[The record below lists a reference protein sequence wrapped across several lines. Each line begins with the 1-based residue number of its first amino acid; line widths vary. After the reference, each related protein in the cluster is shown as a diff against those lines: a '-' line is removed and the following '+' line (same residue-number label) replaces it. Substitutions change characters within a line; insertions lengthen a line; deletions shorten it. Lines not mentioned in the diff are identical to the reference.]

1 MSRKWFY
8 QGGPNLP
15 DTTLNRRIFSW
26 ILFSP
31 PPGDLLSEWPG
42 HGPPPQASPGSPSP
56 HRPPPPL
63 GGSRPLLLTATSWPQ
78 TRHPLASSGINCSLT
93 KPGIALSPPFVNSDK
108 DPLWVFNRGFWL
120 ESRCDM
126 WSDWSGS
133 YRSGTGHLHWATSLL
148 PRSLPFSIGN
158 QCWHWLGNLWV
169 DILDRIILGLHPL
182 NWRIGTCIPIKGHRK

>member
-56 HRPPPPL
+56 HRPPPPSGRQPAAVTHRHL
-63 GGSRPLLLTATSWPQ
+63 VASNQASTGLKWHQLLLDKTWHRPFASFCEFRQRPTLSLQ
-78 TRHPLASSGINCSLT
+78 SGVLA
-93 KPGIALSPPFVNSDK
+93 GIAVWHVEWSERLLSEWDRPS
-108 DPLWVFNRGFWL
+108 
-120 ESRCDM
+120 
-126 WSDWSGS
+126 
-133 YRSGTGHLHWATSLL
+133 SL
-148 PRSLPFSIGN
+148 GN
-158 QCWHWLGNLWV
+158 QPASQISSLF
-169 DILDRIILGLHPL
+169 
-182 NWRIGTCIPIKGHRK
+182 NWKSVLTLIG

>member
-63 GGSRPLLLTATSWPQ
+63 WAAAGRCYSPPPRGL
-78 TRHPLASSGINCSLT
+78 
-93 KPGIALSPPFVNSDK
+93 KPGIHWPQVASTAPWQNLASPFRLL
-108 DPLWVFNRGFWL
+108 LWIPTKTHFESSIGGSGWNRGVTCGVIGAAPIGVGPAIFTGQPACFPDLFPFQL
-120 ESRCDM
+120 EISVDT
-126 WSDWSGS
+126 DWVICKLIS
-133 YRSGTGHLHWATSLL
+133 
-148 PRSLPFSIGN
+148 
-158 QCWHWLGNLWV
+158 
-169 DILDRIILGLHPL
+169 
-182 NWRIGTCIPIKGHRK
+182 